1 MAPRTQQQIDTLETA
16 LAELRERLDTL
27 EARVASDSAAG
38 ELGPPARSLRRAS
51 ARRAS
56 RRRAQARALQTDE
69 RAAVL
74 AYLAAHPGST
84 AGELAKALDM
94 ERSIVSSRITQL
106 VRLGEVAKLERGYA
120 AKP

>member
-1 MAPRTQQQIDTLETA
+1 LAPRTQQQIDTLETA

-27 EARVASDSAAG
+27 EARVASDAAG
-38 ELGPPARSLRRAS
+38 EAGPPARSLRRAS

-74 AYLAAHPGST
+74 GHLAAHPGST
-84 AGELAKALDM
+84 AGEIAKSLDM

-106 VRLGEVAKLERGYA
+106 VRLGEIEKVERGYA
-120 AKP
+120 VTQ

>member
-27 EARVASDSAAG
+27 EARVASDSG
-38 ELGPPARSLRRAS
+38 ELAPPARSLRRAS

-106 VRLGEVAKLERGYA
+106 VRLGEVAKLDRGYA